1 MIIAVDFDG
10 VIANYDEW
18 KGRGIFGKPVEG
30 VAVGLIYLRANGHK
44 IMVYT
49 CRSEIDD
56 VEKYLKVHE
65 IPYDFI
71 NHCPENDKNNLH
83 PAKQYAD
90 VYIDDRGIR
99 FEGKWDNDFLNAVI
113 NFKPWGKKK
122 GE

>member
-10 VIANYDEW
+10 VIAEYDGW

-99 FEGKWDNDFLNAVI
+99 FEGKWDNDFLNAVA
-113 NFKPWGKKK
+113 NFKPWKK
-122 GE
+122 